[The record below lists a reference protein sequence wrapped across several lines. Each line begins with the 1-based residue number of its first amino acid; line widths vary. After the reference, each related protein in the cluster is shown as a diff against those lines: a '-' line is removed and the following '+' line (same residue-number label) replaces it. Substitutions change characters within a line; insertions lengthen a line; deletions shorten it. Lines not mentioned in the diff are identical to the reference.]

1 MHQIAWRLC
10 TANSVIKWKLY
21 SMEIKI
27 VKNSIDLEELS
38 EMAEKLFGDFTKVVV
53 DIEQGIM
60 GVGGELH
67 ADIEVKLMEEC
78 GSKRENTWG
87 INIYPKLEGE
97 DMIEF
102 DSMVNIK
109 PFLGNRTR
117 GVENNKIKDKIREVC
132 SLLIKI

>member
-1 MHQIAWRLC
+1 
-10 TANSVIKWKLY
+10 
-21 SMEIKI
+21 MEIKI
-27 VKNSIDLEELS
+27 VKDQISLEEIS
-38 EMAEKLFGDFTKVVV
+38 EMAEKLFGDFVKAVV

-87 INIYPKLEGE
+87 INIYPKMAGE

-109 PFLGNRTR
+109 PSLGNRTR
-117 GVENNKIKDKIREVC
+117 SVENNEIKDKIRKVC
-132 SLLIKI
+132 SSLIKI

>member
-1 MHQIAWRLC
+1 M
-10 TANSVIKWKLY
+10 
-21 SMEIKI
+21 KI
-27 VKNSIDLEELS
+27 VKDKISMGEVS
-38 EMAEKLFGDFTKVVV
+38 EMAGKLFGDFTKAVV

-87 INIYPKLEGE
+87 INIYPKISGE

-109 PFLGNRTR
+109 PLLGNRTR
-117 GVENNKIKDKIREVC
+117 GVENNKIKDKIRKVC
-132 SLLIKI
+132 NLLIKT

>member
-1 MHQIAWRLC
+1 MD
-10 TANSVIKWKLY
+10 
-21 SMEIKI
+21 IKI
-27 VKNSIDLEELS
+27 VKERISLEELS
-38 EMAEKLFGDFTKVVV
+38 EMAKGLFGDFVKAVV

-78 GSKRENTWG
+78 ASKRENTWG
-87 INIYPKLEGE
+87 INIYPKISGE

-102 DSMVNIK
+102 DSMINIK

-117 GVENNKIKDKIREVC
+117 GVENIQIQDRIRKLC
-132 SLLIKI
+132 ASLIKT